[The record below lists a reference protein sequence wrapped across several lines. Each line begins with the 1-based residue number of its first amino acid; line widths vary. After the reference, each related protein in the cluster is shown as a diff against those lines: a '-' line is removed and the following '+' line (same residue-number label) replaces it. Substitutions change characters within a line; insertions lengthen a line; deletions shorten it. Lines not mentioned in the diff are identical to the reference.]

1 MAEPDNSQKSL
12 QVILIADPD
21 PFVRELAGHFL
32 TEAGYEVEYALTG
45 YEALDR
51 ARQAPPA
58 LLLVDVIIPKLDGLT
73 LCRLLKSDPVTQKI
87 RVIVFSEILA
97 LDRARNAQNAS
108 ADSFLSKPLEKKRL
122 LDAVAEIIEPV
133 RST

>member
-1 MAEPDNSQKSL
+1 MAEPDTSQKSPP
-12 QVILIADPD
+12 VIMIADAD
-21 PFVRELAGHFL
+21 PFVRELAGDFL
-32 TEAGYEVEYALTG
+32 TEAGYEVEYALNG

-58 LLLVDVIIPKLDGLT
+58 LLLVDIIIPKLDGLT
-73 LCRLLKSDPVTQKI
+73 LCRLLKSDPVTQNI
-87 RVIVFSEILA
+87 RVIIFSEILA

-108 ADSFLSKPLEKKRL
+108 ADSFLSKPLEKQRL
-122 LDAVAEIIEPV
+122 LDAVAKTIDPV